1 MQENDDQLLK
11 DPERDVARALRK
23 ETEKKLEKRE
33 LSLYYRGL
41 AMGLILG
48 VVGNLFVHFLMN
60 ALDILEI
67 PAYDWVLVTTGAFA
81 ITLTLI
87 WLFDRESKKLLKEST

>member
-1 MQENDDQLLK
+1 MIEEK
-11 DPERDVARALRK
+11 RK
-23 ETEKKLEKRE
+23 EAEKKLEKRE

-60 ALDILEI
+60 A
-67 PAYDWVLVTTGAFA
+67 VNVC
-81 ITLTLI
+81 
-87 WLFDRESKKLLKEST
+87 

>member
-1 MQENDDQLLK
+1 MIE
-11 DPERDVARALRK
+11 ERRK
-23 ETEKKLEKRE
+23 EASKKLEKRE

-60 ALDILEI
+60 T
-67 PAYDWVLVTTGAFA
+67 VNVC
-81 ITLTLI
+81 
-87 WLFDRESKKLLKEST
+87 